1 MNATPDTARTAV
13 HTDAEE
19 EEEEAGVSAGSHQPS
34 SIPREK
40 MAAHVSCFPMGSA
53 ARRKT

>member
-1 MNATPDTARTAV
+1 MNATPDTAGTAV

-19 EEEEAGVSAGSHQPS
+19 EEAGVSAGSRQPS

-40 MAAHVSCFPMGSA
+40 MAVHVSCFPMGSA